1 MSEAGIL
8 PQIIEVISWIL
19 LTGGGLVCVIGA
31 IGMLRMP
38 DVYTRI
44 HAVSVIDGLGA
55 GMLLVGMVLQAGFT
69 LTALKLLIIL
79 ALLLFTVP
87 VAAHALARGALH
99 RGIRPQ
105 LGRPAGQE
113 DKASRAALARLLG
126 SPPAKEDAPGTPDA
140 APPASDPPA
149 SDPPTS
155 ASPPDVGDPP
165 PDAGPR

>member
-8 PQIIEVISWIL
+8 PQIIEVVSWFL
-19 LTGGGLVCVIGA
+19 LAGGGIVCVIGG

-38 DVYTRI
+38 DLYTRI

-55 GMLLVGMVLQAGFT
+55 GMLLVGMALQAGFT

-105 LGRPAGQE
+105 LDRNADGRE
-113 DKASRAALARLLG
+113 DKGSRAALAGLLG
-126 SPPAKEDAPGTPDA
+126 TSEGEGERGDTPLPPADR
-140 APPASDPPA
+140 DP
-149 SDPPTS
+149 
-155 ASPPDVGDPP
+155 
-165 PDAGPR
+165 R

>member
-8 PQIIEVISWIL
+8 PQIIEVVSWIL
-19 LTGGGLVCVIGA
+19 LAGGGIVCVIGG

-38 DVYTRI
+38 DLYTRI

-55 GMLLVGMVLQAGFT
+55 GMLLVGMALQAGFT

-105 LGRPAGQE
+105 LGQTAEGRE
-113 DKASRAALARLLG
+113 DKASRAALAHLLG
-126 SPPAKEDAPGTPDA
+126 TSEGESAKAAETPLPPAKPD
-140 APPASDPPA
+140 
-149 SDPPTS
+149 
-155 ASPPDVGDPP
+155 
-165 PDAGPR
+165 PR